1 MCEALQARRVF
12 ARHPQPNSEAPRRHI
27 RARIPA
33 WMHPKPQSIR
43 DARCTGIHPYVPSL
57 ASGLR
62 TRVPPQAERVFAHL
76 AEKSDSQGD
85 IRKAVYLQD
94 LQNRRVPCIPLSL
107 FDLLRRIRNGIIAP
121 HTTGAFLID
130 L

>member
-1 MCEALQARRVF
+1 M
-12 ARHPQPNSEAPRRHI
+12 
-27 RARIPA
+27 
-33 WMHPKPQSIR
+33 
-43 DARCTGIHPYVPSL
+43 
-57 ASGLR
+57 
-62 TRVPPQAERVFAHL
+62 FAHL

-94 LQNRRVPCIPLSL
+94 LQNRRVPCLPLSP

-121 HTTGAFLID
+121 HPTGAFHTD